1 MQARKLTKP
10 AVRPFQF
17 SLRIRHPSIDPAELS
32 REFGVEPEHSYRA
45 GEQRAPRSV
54 AAKSSL
60 HTESYWLASLDPF
73 DSQQEVSFPGQAT
86 LQLALEHLRQTATD
100 SFGWA
105 LSLSAG
111 RFLRLHADLV
121 RRIAA
126 EGGQV
131 TLLVALSASRVGSFT
146 LMPEVSRIL
155 GDLGIAVEF
164 EFVDA

>member
-1 MQARKLTKP
+1 MQARKVAEPDL
-10 AVRPFQF
+10 RPFQF

-32 REFGVEPEHSYRA
+32 REFGVEPEHAYRA
-45 GEQRAPRSV
+45 GDQRALRSV
-54 AAKSSL
+54 AAQPTV

-73 DSQQEVSFPGQAT
+73 DWPQDTSFPGHAR
-86 LQLALEHLRQTATD
+86 LQLVMEHLRQAATD

-111 RFLRLHADLV
+111 QFLRLHADLL
-121 RRIAA
+121 RRIAS

-131 TLLVALSASRVGSFT
+131 TLLVALSASEVGSFT

>member
-32 REFGVEPEHSYRA
+32 REFGVEPEHCYRA
-45 GEQRAPRSV
+45 GEQRALRSV
-54 AAKSSL
+54 AGTSSV
-60 HTESYWLASLDPF
+60 HAESYWLGALDPF
-73 DSQQEVSFPGQAT
+73 DWPQDISSPGHAK

-105 LSLSAG
+105 LTLTAA
-111 RFLRLHADLV
+111 RFLRVHGDLL
-121 RRIAA
+121 RRVAT
-126 EGGQV
+126 EGGQT
-131 TLLVALSASRVGSFT
+131 TLLVALSASEVDSFT
-146 LMPEVSRIL
+146 LMPEASRIL

-164 EFVDA
+164 EFVED

>member
-1 MQARKLTKP
+1 MQARKVAKP
-10 AVRPFQF
+10 DLRPFQF

-32 REFGVEPEHSYRA
+32 REFGVLPEHSYRA
-45 GEQRAPRSV
+45 GDQRALRSV
-54 AAKSSL
+54 AAQSAV
-60 HTESYWLASLDPF
+60 HTESYWLGSLDPF
-73 DSQQEVSFPGQAT
+73 DWSQDISFPGHAR
-86 LQLALEHLRQTATD
+86 LQGALEHLRPMATD

-111 RFLRLHADLV
+111 RFLRVHADLL
-121 RRIAA
+121 RRIVT

-131 TLLVALSASRVGSFT
+131 TLLVALSASEVGSFT

-155 GDLGIAVEF
+155 GDLGVAVAF

>member
-1 MQARKLTKP
+1 MQARKVAKP
-10 AVRPFQF
+10 DLRPFQF
-17 SLRIRHPSIDPAELS
+17 SLRIRHPSIDPAALT

-45 GEQRAPRSV
+45 GDQRALRSI
-54 AAKSSL
+54 AAQSTV
-60 HTESYWLASLDPF
+60 HTESYWLGSLDPF
-73 DSQQEVSFPGQAT
+73 DWPQDLSYPGQAT
-86 LQLALEHLRQTATD
+86 LQVALEQLRQTATD

-111 RFLRLHADLV
+111 RFLRTHADLL

-131 TLLVALSASRVGSFT
+131 TLLVALSASEVGSFT

-155 GDLGIAVEF
+155 GDLGVAVEF